1 MSSPTRPLFVSAAE
15 TSTNKW
21 TRRRDIPLA
30 ILAWIALIAVI
41 LWGASH
47 IIRTLLLLTIA
58 ALLAY
63 ALAPAVKALQRIMPR
78 FLAVLIVYLVV
89 LGLVSVLLYVVIITA
104 IRQTIILSHTMR
116 FYLTAPVPGQLTPLE
131 QILNSFGI
139 TPEQFA
145 AVRQQ
150 LMAQVETL
158 ARDSFPVLRSAFDFV
173 LDTVLVAV
181 LSIYLLLDGSRAVHW
196 ISHNAPRLAR
206 INFLL
211 QTLQRVVGGYIRG
224 QIFLALLISGLVG
237 CGMQFLFHLPFAAF
251 LGVLAFI
258 MAFIPVLGT
267 LISGG
272 VCVLIGFTQG
282 WPVAVG
288 VLIYF
293 VVVHVIE
300 SDLVGPR
307 IVGKAVG
314 LHPVVALAALVAGS
328 ELFGIWGAL
337 FASPIAGVLQEI
349 LIVLWREWRGRHP
362 DYFDKVQDN
371 ATESPELLEESA
383 VPEPVEPKERD

>member
-1 MSSPTRPLFVSAAE
+1 MSSS
-15 TSTNKW
+15 KW

-30 ILAWIALIAVI
+30 ILAWIALIAVL
-41 LWGASH
+41 LWGAGH

-63 ALAPAVKALQRIMPR
+63 ALAPAVKVLQRIMPR
-78 FLAVLIVYLVV
+78 FLAVLIVYLIV
-89 LGLVSVLLYVVIITA
+89 LGVVSVLLYVVIITA
-104 IRQTIILSHTMR
+104 VRQTIAFSHTIHFLFMGS
-116 FYLTAPVPGQLTPLE
+116 VPGELTPLE
-131 QILNSFGI
+131 QTLNSLGI
-139 TPEQFA
+139 TPEQLA
-145 AVRQQ
+145 TVRQQ

-158 ARDSFPVLRSAFDFV
+158 ARDSFPVLRSAFDFI
-173 LDTVLVAV
+173 LDTILVAV
-181 LSIYLLLDGSRAVHW
+181 LSIYLLLDGSRTVNW
-196 ISHNAPRLAR
+196 ISRNAPRLAR

-224 QIFLALLISGLVG
+224 QIFLAFLIAGLVG
-237 CGMQFLFHLPFAAF
+237 CGMQFLFHLPYAVF

-267 LISGG
+267 LTSGAL
-272 VCVLIGFTQG
+272 CVLIGFTQG

-307 IVGKAVG
+307 VVGKAVG

-349 LIVLWREWRGRHP
+349 IIVMWREWRQRHP

-371 ATESPELLEESA
+371 AAEMPEENVVA
-383 VPEPVEPKERD
+383 EPVEPKERG